1 MKSDIVYVEKANGS
15 SHDGEAWIGKCTY
28 SKSGLSIYFDG
39 KGFKRQKSF
48 SSNYYD
54 LDTLEDYWISK
65 VKTNGEDRHKFGKG
79 IIKIDKDV
87 VEEYLQLIS
96 QDALEKNKFEVV
108 TLKNVPAKEKANQ
121 IENEKLEEQEFN
133 FDLRFRN
140 SKDLS
145 DAQLDGL
152 ITYYENLDFQAVH
165 KKIRK
170 VWLKNLDDLRQ
181 EQMERKNLN
190 LA

>member
-15 SHDGEAWIGKCTY
+15 NHDGEAWIGKCTY

-39 KGFKRQKSF
+39 RGFKRQKGF

-54 LDTLEDYWISK
+54 LDTGEYYWISK
-65 VKTNGEDRHKFGKG
+65 VKTNGEDRHEFGKG
-79 IIKIDKDV
+79 IIKIDKNI
-87 VEEYLQLIS
+87 VEEYLQLIK
-96 QDALEKNKFEVV
+96 QDLLEKSKFQVV
-108 TLKNVPAKEKANQ
+108 ELDNIPAKEKVNQ
-121 IENEKLEEQEFN
+121 IENEKLDEPEFD

-145 DAQLDGL
+145 DSQIDGL
-152 ITYYENLDFQAVH
+152 IDYYENLDFQSIH
-165 KKIRK
+165 KKARK
-170 VWLKNLDDLRQ
+170 EWLNSLEGLRQ
-181 EQMERKNLN
+181 EQFQRMNSN